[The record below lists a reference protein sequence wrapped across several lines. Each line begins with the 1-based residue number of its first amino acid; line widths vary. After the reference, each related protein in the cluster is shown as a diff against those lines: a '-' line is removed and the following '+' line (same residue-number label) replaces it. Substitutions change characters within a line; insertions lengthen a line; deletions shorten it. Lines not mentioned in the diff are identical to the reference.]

1 MTNEWTNEWINEWI
15 NDALNWFIPNFYTKL
30 ESLILLSILVFA
42 IRICCL
48 KGRSETN
55 LDKSILESIYLPIA
69 FIICMIYLPVLLV
82 ITFSLF
88 IPLVELMTKY
98 PLFHSV
104 VSFVFCH
111 VFLWAVLITFE
122 CILSLIYS
130 EFDSFS
136 FTDLELFWFVT
147 AFFAT
152 LCVV

>member
-1 MTNEWTNEWINEWI
+1 MMNELI
-15 NDALNWFIPNFYTKL
+15 NDGLNWFIPNFYTKL
-30 ESLILLSILVFA
+30 EFLILLSILLFT

-48 KGRSETN
+48 KGRSKTN

-82 ITFSLF
+82 ITFSLPCLF

>member
-1 MTNEWTNEWINEWI
+1 MINEWINEWI

-30 ESLILLSILVFA
+30 ESLIFLSILLFA
-42 IRICCL
+42 IRICYL
-48 KGRSETN
+48 KGRSETD

-82 ITFSLF
+82 ITFSLPCIF
-88 IPLVELMTKY
+88 IPLVELMTKF

-104 VSFVFCH
+104 VSFMFCH
-111 VFLWAVLITFE
+111 CFVWMVITIFE
-122 CILSLIYS
+122 SISLLIYS
-130 EFDSFS
+130 KSDSSS
-136 FTDLELFWFVT
+136 FIDLELFWFVT

>member
-1 MTNEWTNEWINEWI
+1 MNELI
-15 NDALNWFIPNFYTKL
+15 NDGLNWFIPNFYTKL
-30 ESLILLSILVFA
+30 EFLILLSILLFT

-82 ITFSLF
+82 ITFSLPCLF

>member
-1 MTNEWTNEWINEWI
+1 MTNEWINEWI

-82 ITFSLF
+82 ITFSLPCLF

-111 VFLWAVLITFE
+111 VFLWAVLIKFE

>member
-1 MTNEWTNEWINEWI
+1 MTNELINEWI

-82 ITFSLF
+82 ITFSLPCLF

-111 VFLWAVLITFE
+111 VFLWVLLKTFE
-122 CILSLIYS
+122 CILFLIYS
-130 EFDSFS
+130 EFDPFS

>member
-1 MTNEWTNEWINEWI
+1 MTNELVNEWI

-30 ESLILLSILVFA
+30 ESLILLSILLFA
-42 IRICCL
+42 IRICYL
-48 KGRSETN
+48 KGRSETD

-82 ITFSLF
+82 ITFSLPCIF
-88 IPLVELMTKY
+88 IPLVELMTKF

-111 VFLWAVLITFE
+111 GFLWAVLTIFE
-122 CILSLIYS
+122 SILFLIYS
-130 EFDSFS
+130 EFDSFL

>member
-1 MTNEWTNEWINEWI
+1 MINELINEWI

-30 ESLILLSILVFA
+30 ESLILLSILLFA
-42 IRICCL
+42 IRICYL
-48 KGRSETN
+48 KGRSETD

-82 ITFSLF
+82 ITFSLPCLF

-111 VFLWAVLITFE
+111 GFLWAVLTIFE
-122 CILSLIYS
+122 SILFLIYS
-130 EFDSFS
+130 EFDSFL

>member
-1 MTNEWTNEWINEWI
+1 MNELIN
-15 NDALNWFIPNFYTKL
+15 NGLNWFIPNFYTKL
-30 ESLILLSILVFA
+30 EFLILLSILLFT

-82 ITFSLF
+82 ITFSLPCLF

>member
-1 MTNEWTNEWINEWI
+1 MINEWI

-30 ESLILLSILVFA
+30 ESLILLSILLFA
-42 IRICCL
+42 IRICYL
-48 KGRSETN
+48 KGRSETD

-82 ITFSLF
+82 ITISLPCLF
-88 IPLVELMTKY
+88 IHLVELMTKY

-111 VFLWAVLITFE
+111 GFLWAVLTIFE
-122 CILSLIYS
+122 SILFLIYS
-130 EFDSFS
+130 EFDSFL

>member
-1 MTNEWTNEWINEWI
+1 MTNELINEWI

-82 ITFSLF
+82 ITFSLPCLF

-111 VFLWAVLITFE
+111 VFLWVLLITFE

>member
-1 MTNEWTNEWINEWI
+1 MINEWINEWI

-30 ESLILLSILVFA
+30 ESLILLSILLFA
-42 IRICCL
+42 IRICYL
-48 KGRSETN
+48 KGRSETD
-55 LDKSILESIYLPIA
+55 LDKIILDSIYLPIA

-82 ITFSLF
+82 ITFSLPCLF

-111 VFLWAVLITFE
+111 GFLWAVLTIFE
-122 CILSLIYS
+122 SILFLIYS
-130 EFDSFS
+130 EFDSFL

>member
-1 MTNEWTNEWINEWI
+1 MINELI

-30 ESLILLSILVFA
+30 ESLILLSILIIA
-42 IRICCL
+42 IGICCL
-48 KGRSETN
+48 KGRSETD

-82 ITFSLF
+82 ITFSLPCLF

-111 VFLWAVLITFE
+111 CFIWMVITIFE
-122 CILSLIYS
+122 SILL
-130 EFDSFS
+130 
-136 FTDLELFWFVT
+136 L
-147 AFFAT
+147 
-152 LCVV
+152 LCVLSESIMTRQKSNTTRWLQHLL

>member
-1 MTNEWTNEWINEWI
+1 MTNELVNEWI
-15 NDALNWFIPNFYTKL
+15 NDALNWFIPNFYTEL
-30 ESLILLSILVFA
+30 VSLILLSILVFA

-82 ITFSLF
+82 ITFSLPCLF

-111 VFLWAVLITFE
+111 GFLWAVLTIFE

>member
-1 MTNEWTNEWINEWI
+1 MMNELI
-15 NDALNWFIPNFYTKL
+15 NDGLNWFIPNFYTKL
-30 ESLILLSILVFA
+30 EFLILLSILLFT

-82 ITFSLF
+82 ITFSLPCLF

>member
-1 MTNEWTNEWINEWI
+1 MINELINEWI

-30 ESLILLSILVFA
+30 ESLILLIILLFA
-42 IRICCL
+42 IRICYL
-48 KGRSETN
+48 KGRSETD

-82 ITFSLF
+82 ITFSLPCLF

>member
-1 MTNEWTNEWINEWI
+1 MTNELVNEWI

-30 ESLILLSILVFA
+30 ESLILLSILLFA
-42 IRICCL
+42 IRICYL
-48 KGRSETN
+48 KGRSETD

-82 ITFSLF
+82 ITFSLPCLF

-111 VFLWAVLITFE
+111 GFLWAVLTIFE
-122 CILSLIYS
+122 SILFLIYS
-130 EFDSFS
+130 EFDSFL

>member
-1 MTNEWTNEWINEWI
+1 MTNELINEWI

-30 ESLILLSILVFA
+30 ESLILLSILLFA
-42 IRICCL
+42 IRICYL
-48 KGRSETN
+48 KGRSETD

-82 ITFSLF
+82 ITFSLPCLF

-111 VFLWAVLITFE
+111 CFVWAVITIFE

-130 EFDSFS
+130 ESDSFS
-136 FTDLELFWFVT
+136 FIDLELFWFVT

-152 LCVV
+152 LCIV

>member
-1 MTNEWTNEWINEWI
+1 MTNELVNEWI
-15 NDALNWFIPNFYTKL
+15 NDALNWFIPNFYTEL
-30 ESLILLSILVFA
+30 VSLILLSILVFA

-82 ITFSLF
+82 ITFSLPCIF

-111 VFLWAVLITFE
+111 GFLWAVLTIFE
-122 CILSLIYS
+122 SILFLIYS
-130 EFDSFS
+130 EFDSFL

>member
-1 MTNEWTNEWINEWI
+1 MINEWINEWI

-30 ESLILLSILVFA
+30 ESLILLSILLFA
-42 IRICCL
+42 IRICYL
-48 KGRSETN
+48 KGRSETD

-82 ITFSLF
+82 ITFSLPCLF

-104 VSFVFCH
+104 VSFMFCH
-111 VFLWAVLITFE
+111 CFVWMVITIFE
-122 CILSLIYS
+122 SISLLIYS
-130 EFDSFS
+130 KSDSSS
-136 FTDLELFWFVT
+136 FIDLELFWFVT

>member
-1 MTNEWTNEWINEWI
+1 MTNELINEWI

-30 ESLILLSILVFA
+30 ESLILLSILLFA
-42 IRICCL
+42 IRICYL
-48 KGRSETN
+48 KGRSETD

-82 ITFSLF
+82 ITFSLPCLF
-88 IPLVELMTKY
+88 KPLVELMTKY